1 MQALRRLA
9 DILNLAAQVV
19 AGGALAVIAVITLMQ
34 IYFRFV
40 VNESLVWSVEL
51 GTFLNVWVG
60 FIGAIV
66 VMRTW
71 QHTNIPTFVS
81 MVPAPARYY
90 VMTAVKLI
98 PFGFVLYVAVNGI
111 DFIQGPFH
119 LTSPAMGFN
128 TRWVK
133 LAIPISAAV
142 MAFFCI
148 LIILEDLIALRR
160 GDGEHFDK
168 QGSAGVE

>member
-1 MQALRRLA
+1 MQILQRIA
-9 DILNLAAQVV
+9 DTLNMVAQAVS
-19 AGGALAVIAVITLMQ
+19 GGALGVIAVITLMQ
-34 IYFRFV
+34 IYFRFII
-40 VNESLVWSVEL
+40 NESLVWSVEM

-71 QHTNIPTFVS
+71 QHTNIPTFVN
-81 MVPAPARYY
+81 MVPTPLRYY
-90 VMTAVKLI
+90 IMTVVKLVTL
-98 PFGFVLYVAVNGI
+98 GFVLYVAVNGV
-111 DFIQGPFH
+111 DYVQGPFH

-148 LIILEDLIALRR
+148 LTIIEDIIAIRR
-160 GDGEHFDK
+160 GDPDHFES
-168 QGSAGVE
+168 QGKAGVD